1 MSLVW
6 NFASTCSIAAAF
18 FVLIVYNGGF
28 IFLQSSDKTHLPP
41 ESSPLPSEFPPSY
54 TSLEENAKKERGRLE
69 ELIRAKGMKYGSYPR
84 FTVALKG
91 QKVSIMTPS
100 RMGWDYAGYIEKLK
114 ASAPYYVW
122 N

>member
-1 MSLVW
+1 M
-6 NFASTCSIAAAF
+6 
-18 FVLIVYNGGF
+18 LIVYSGGF

-84 FTVALKG
+84 FAVALKG
-91 QKVSIMTPS
+91 QKVSIMNPS
-100 RMGWDYAGYIEKLK
+100 RMVLRLCWIYREVEGFCSLLRLKLRL
-114 ASAPYYVW
+114 Y
-122 N
+122 